1 MYRRIK
7 DLRESSNLTQK
18 EISARLHCSQQVYSN
33 YERGEREIPTSVL
46 IALAK
51 FYETTTD
58 YILGLTD
65 NRRKPY

>member
-7 DLRESSNLTQK
+7 DLRESSNLTHK
-18 EISARLHCSQQVYSN
+18 ELAARLHCSQKVYSN

-58 YILGLTD
+58 YILGLTE
-65 NRRKPY
+65 NRRKP